1 MKLKSSLFLLLALP
15 FVSVAETTL
24 YYVDALSPT
33 SVTTYEWKTGDFS
46 DDEALRITASRLSA
60 RYVSTSF
67 VFSFSPR
74 QLSAVIVTNLVTGF
88 SATQSSNPYRL
99 LYIERVNKVTSFAVT
114 NNLTSYLMPLK
125 TDFVNG
131 TTVYV
136 DNFDPLAYIDYFMMS
151 IPFEQRTRLLS
162 ILLDIKNDVSSLLP
176 LVESNK
182 NINAVIASD
191 VHIAVTNANLQRS
204 VILSDLEHILDNT
217 VDYDIPQIRDDVRAI
232 ISTSPSVAI
241 GDNTELVKEYFRLS
255 GKNYDGL
262 INIPITQFMVENGLA
277 SNHSD
282 ANSKLH
288 SNYWRTSFLGPAIS
302 VQRQKQDLIAKLN
315 DFGIQPPPGGF
326 SNMNLGDL
334 QTLYEYS
341 YNTPASSNA
350 TLNAKS
356 LEYLKHLNDN
366 SDDIN
371 SGVQSLR
378 DTLQGP
384 QEVIVMNW
392 PTDIYGGANL
402 SNLFADAIQ
411 GFQAAWTNFN
421 PVYTWSDGPFFER
434 SFYNWRGLNTLE
446 FSGHGNPDQLEIGI
460 SSFSF
465 SPTGNF
471 FNDVPNLI
479 ALQGRVSMDVANM
492 VGLVAAYTQTNLAAM
507 SSTQSL
513 ENQYQE
519 EFLQQAT
526 ESLNEFSHSLSYSN
540 LLERNTRFIDTS
552 SVFSTPAG
560 FTEIFSGDH
569 SIPSHINLQLPSW
582 HFGQDDQST
591 PDTGSTITIE
601 TAQYATFFQNC
612 RYVFLFLYWGITVM
626 IMIWLFRLF
635 SRFISWIPLSL
646 TGGGSHDTVSI

>member
-1 MKLKSSLFLLLALP
+1 MKLRNSLFLLLVLP
-15 FVSVAETTL
+15 FVSQADYTAFRYYFRPQNFTTGFASDHETFPEDASGYVNALAFSYSKLPLQLTDSGVLTFDLIGQVAITSAT
-24 YYVDALSPT
+24 T
-33 SVTTYEWKTGDFS
+33 SVKFS
-46 DDEALRITASRLSA
+46 TNHAYYK
-60 RYVSTSF
+60 RYTSLCSLVSTAISRNF
-67 VFSFSPR
+67 VT
-74 QLSAVIVTNLVTGF
+74 V
-88 SATQSSNPYRL
+88 SNVASCAAFIY
-99 LYIERVNKVTSFAVT
+99 K
-114 NNLTSYLMPLK
+114 
-125 TDFVNG
+125 
-131 TTVYV
+131 
-136 DNFDPLAYIDYFMMS
+136 DNTYTL
-151 IPFEQRTRLLS
+151 R
-162 ILLDIKNDVSSLLP
+162 DVSSDDFFNNVFKLFTASQLADIVVSLP
-176 LVESNK
+176 M
-182 NINAVIASD
+182 IQSD
-191 VHIAVTNANLQRS
+191 VASIVPSLDSHAATVSNLASSLDREFHAVSNLQS
-204 VILSDLEHILDNT
+204 SANSYLDT
-217 VDYDIPQIRDDVRAI
+217 IAR
-232 ISTSPSVAI
+232 STSYFHDINQYSSLIYDKVC
-241 GDNTELVKEYFRLS
+241 ELVPWSAPGATVALTFASVY
-255 GKNYDGL
+255 GMDGYPYEAL
-262 INIPITQFMVENGLA
+262 VDAGLA
-277 SNHSD
+277 SDLYDAQNKCSD
-282 ANSKLH
+282 QNWVHQNLPGAISAQIEKNALIQQFQRDGISPPAG
-288 SNYWRTSFLGPAIS
+288 TSF
-302 VQRQKQDLIAKLN
+302 R
-315 DFGIQPPPGGF
+315 
-326 SNMNLGDL
+326 NLGL
-334 QTLYEYS
+334 QQLRNIASYS
-341 YNTPASSNA
+341 YNTPVSSNV

-378 DTLQGP
+378 DTLQSP
-384 QEVIVMNW
+384 QEVIVLNW

-421 PVYTWSDGPFFER
+421 PVYTWSDGTFFER

-492 VGLVAAYTQTNLAAM
+492 VGLVAAYTQTNLNAM

-526 ESLNEFSHSLSYSN
+526 ESLNEFSNALSSSN